1 MMYDVCKYA
10 IIAVVI
16 QQCLLLQLESLI
28 FQSSLPSFRGGEWY
42 NREHCDE
49 CRYRYRHRSLTSRLA
64 CSAILGNDRIDDND
78 IYSFALKEDGLSK
91 RNYDDKTTSHEL
103 FTKFSLIQGIITEK
117 YSRDNYFCSK
127 LHLSTIKTLIQSDK
141 EHHIDRKSNDHL
153 PSTGIPSTYLMTI
166 AFMRNFTDFL
176 TTSYHP
182 CEKLVKIIIKKESI
196 SKYMQH
202 QVEEG
207 MTPLTGG
214 TALLLSVRELIDF
227 ERKVERVLSL
237 VLLTLFTYK
246 HLAQS
251 GTDSRVS
258 AYLYFSRLLLEKLTT
273 HEKHFAMIVLS
284 RGILSTGFNFSPVKH
299 ALDVQGLY
307 HISNYPDTGLQDI
320 FQSGMSHLGMRSP
333 SNNYKLLFPFA
344 SACLRSFCR
353 SDMYPTGGAFENTGS
368 RTDAVIQRELDE
380 AGFKGSVEEWRLCR
394 MFRSLYEF
402 DAESSSDYGL
412 TDQADDLLIYMRR
425 WIAELVS
432 MHFINEDYSNREPLT
447 EEIRTNTVAMELICT
462 SDAFVEGTKSDRKRY
477 NHVTIEIGR
486 YLNVM
491 CTMTDEFT
499 KDITDG
505 SHMNSNTEYSS
516 LTNVKK
522 LMMIISSLKWLS
534 ISSKV
539 RKAIG
544 QKFDLKKMHDL
555 YSIVPTL
562 SSARFQDDELFYG
575 SSDSSSSSCNSL
587 TVDLEEKNRR
597 LIEDIDKLLLQSISE
612 LLELSPE
619 MLRSPRVLEEVDS
632 IFSTWRRP
640 YLLFDYYK
648 MHCSNKDIRPLYV
661 RFLKALFGIS
671 EETFDDIRF
680 KDSKNR
686 RHLDLFDPL
695 LVKQWIEG
703 RATDGTALPGYN
715 DPQTFMMLGEDTH
728 TCMTIRSRQKGT
740 NRGLLSILLNGS
752 CRIVGVKD
760 SAGRLLSRSIVRLLV
775 DELTSRPVLFVDT
788 PHGLHDSSADCSIDV
803 SGTIINNWCMHATR
817 TSCQSMMPSMPSR
830 SMTKQLS

>member
-1 MMYDVCKYA
+1 MMHDVCKYV

-16 QQCLLLQLESLI
+16 QQYLLLQLESFV
-28 FQSSLPSFRGGEWY
+28 FQSSLPSFRGGAFTTAVCDGYEEWY
-42 NREHCDE
+42 NRGHCDE
-49 CRYRYRHRSLTSRLA
+49 CRYRYRHKSLTTRLA
-64 CSAILGNDRIDDND
+64 SSAILGNDRIDDND

-91 RNYDDKTTSHEL
+91 HNYDDKTKSHEL

-141 EHHIDRKSNDHL
+141 EHHIDRESNDHL
-153 PSTGIPSTYLMTI
+153 PTTGIPPTYLMTI
-166 AFMRNFTDFL
+166 AFMRNITDFL
-176 TTSYHP
+176 ATSYHP

-196 SKYMQH
+196 SKYMQYE
-202 QVEEG
+202 VEER

-214 TALLLSVRELIDF
+214 TTLLLSVRELIDF

-251 GTDSRVS
+251 GTDSRAS
-258 AYLYFSRLLLEKLTT
+258 GGAYLYFSRLLLEKLTT

-284 RGILSTGFNFSPVKH
+284 RGILSTGFNFFPVKH

-307 HISNYPDTGLQDI
+307 QSSTYPDTGLQDI
-320 FQSGMSHLGMRSP
+320 FQSGMSHFGMRSP

-353 SDMYPTGGAFENTGS
+353 SDMYPTGGAFEDTGS

-402 DAESSSDYGL
+402 DAESSSDCGL

-425 WIAELVS
+425 WIVELVS
-432 MHFINEDYSNREPLT
+432 MHFINEDFSNREALT

-477 NHVTIEIGR
+477 NHVIIEIGR

-499 KDITDG
+499 KGITDE
-505 SHMNSNTEYSS
+505 SHMNSNTEYST

-522 LMMIISSLKWLS
+522 LMMIISSLKWLP

-539 RKAIG
+539 RKAIE

-555 YSIVPTL
+555 YSIVPTV

-575 SSDSSSSSCNSL
+575 SSDSSSSSNSL

-648 MHCSNKDIRPLYV
+648 MHCNNKDIRPLYV

-680 KDSKNR
+680 KDSKNK

-695 LVKQWIEG
+695 LVKQWMEG

-788 PHGLHDSSADCSIDV
+788 PYGLHDSSADCSIDV
-803 SGTIINNWCMHATR
+803 SGTVINH
-817 TSCQSMMPSMPSR
+817 
-830 SMTKQLS
+830 